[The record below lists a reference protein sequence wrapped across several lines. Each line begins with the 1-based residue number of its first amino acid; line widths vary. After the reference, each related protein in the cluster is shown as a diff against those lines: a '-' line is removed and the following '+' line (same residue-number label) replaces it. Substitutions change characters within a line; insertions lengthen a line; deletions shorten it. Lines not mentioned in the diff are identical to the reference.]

1 MVRSGDETSFALVQE
16 NRCLCL
22 TPIVKDTERYTTRE
36 IDAAALEAIVT
47 EALSASWDAAID
59 DERNL

>member
-1 MVRSGDETSFALVQE
+1 MVRSGDETRFALVQE

-22 TPIVKDTERYTTRE
+22 PPIVKDTERYTTRE

-47 EALSASWDAAID
+47 EALSASWDASID